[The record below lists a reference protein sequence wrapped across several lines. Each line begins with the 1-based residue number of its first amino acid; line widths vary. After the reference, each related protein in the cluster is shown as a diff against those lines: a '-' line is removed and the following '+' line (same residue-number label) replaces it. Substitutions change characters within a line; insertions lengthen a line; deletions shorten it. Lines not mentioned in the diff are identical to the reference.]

1 MNLNNLKAALDGEP
15 VDISNEINTLKEV
28 LTKSFDLN
36 QKFEME
42 KITTEERQVIF
53 EKQTKSDSLI
63 DVEKLKKIKKE
74 DSLLDS
80 LAKMIT
86 FAEEIDKIVIELNKL
101 KENIESEFPEEMKL
115 LDVKYFE
122 AFELIKLKYCT
133 I

>member
-36 QKFEME
+36 QKFDME
-42 KITTEERQVIF
+42 KITTEERQVIS

>member
-36 QKFEME
+36 QKFDME